1 MPFKK
6 GNTLGKGRK
15 RGAKSIVSEAW
26 YQMALR
32 YKDDPEGFGG
42 YEGFRDYFNKS
53 PRNKETYVRMMAGF
67 AEKQIKQAVEH
78 TGEGG
83 GPVRVQVERVITT
96 DPKHAGIRNGD

>member
-67 AEKQIKQAVEH
+67 AGIPKKMRAR
-78 TGEGG
+78 TG
-83 GPVRVQVERVITT
+83 V
-96 DPKHAGIRNGD
+96 AGREPE

>member
-1 MPFKK
+1 MKYQK
-6 GNTLGKGRK
+6 GQSGNPKGRK
-15 RGAKSIVSEAW
+15 PGAKSVISEEW

-42 YEGFRDYFNKS
+42 YDGFRDYFNKS
-53 PRNKETYVRMMAGF
+53 PHNKETFVRMMASF

-83 GPVRVQVERVITT
+83 GPIAAKLIIEVVKTRDDEVPAE
-96 DPKHAGIRNGD
+96 